1 MMDRMVAL
9 QRQAPWWFISISKG
23 AIEEKGLDEEL
34 QITFEVISYF
44 KVSADYPGKIG
55 VLRSNLWIVC

>member
-23 AIEEKGLDEEL
+23 AIEKKGLDEEL
-34 QITFEVISYF
+34 GISFEVLPYF
-44 KVSADYPGKIG
+44 SASADYPEKSRFCEAI
-55 VLRSNLWIVC
+55 LIVC